1 MVEMERERGASVWD
15 GTGVKAPLYPLPPA
29 LLRGS
34 LRRSKWFRWRE
45 KGVQTYK
52 DGTGVKA
59 LVYPPLPPLPP
70 LPPYFKAL
78 KDQTFS
84 TDFLIPLPTLI
95 LRVRAEFNTLFSQSF
110 RRG

>member
-1 MVEMERERGASVWD
+1 MVKMERERAANLLGRNWGE
-15 GTGVKAPLYPLPPA
+15 GTCLP
-29 LLRGS
+29 
-34 LRRSKWFRWRE
+34 
-45 KGVQTYK
+45 
-52 DGTGVKA
+52 
-59 LVYPPLPPLPP
+59 PPLPPLPP

>member
-1 MVEMERERGASVWD
+1 M
-15 GTGVKAPLYPLPPA
+15 
-29 LLRGS
+29 
-34 LRRSKWFRWRE
+34 
-45 KGVQTYK
+45 QTYW

-59 LVYPPLPPLPP
+59 LVYPP

-95 LRVRAEFNTLFSQSF
+95 LRARAEFNTLFSQSF
-110 RRG
+110 RRD

>member
-15 GTGVKAPLYPLPPA
+15 GTGVKAPLYPLLPA
-29 LLRGS
+29 LLRGNF
-34 LRRSKWFRWRE
+34 RRRKWLRWRE
-45 KGVQTYK
+45 KGVQTYW

-59 LVYPPLPPLPP
+59 LVYPPPP

-84 TDFLIPLPTLI
+84 TDLLIPLPALI
-95 LRVRAEFNTLFSQSF
+95 LRVRAEFNKLFSQSF
-110 RRG
+110 RRD